1 MNLIWKHI
9 CSPDAECINPLNKE
23 AFLVIL
29 LIKQTIMK
37 FYASVALAAIL
48 MTGTASAQSVN
59 IGVKAGANFYNVK
72 EDNGPKYDTKTG
84 LHVGLLGHIHL
95 APQVGLQPEI
105 IYSSQGAKL
114 TSGNVTT

>member
-1 MNLIWKHI
+1 MSIFWKYI
-9 CSPDAECINPLNKE
+9 CRHDEECIKAHKRE

-37 FYASVALAAIL
+37 IYASVALAAIL
-48 MTGTASAQSVN
+48 MTGTASAQHVN

-72 EDNGPKYDTKTG
+72 EENGPKYDTKTG

-95 APQVGLQPEI
+95 APQLALQPE
-105 IYSSQGAKL
+105 
-114 TSGNVTT
+114 T